1 MKRTTGEILISQAT
15 DLFTYFLA
23 PTMILA
29 LVAGINF
36 QYIGGVAFLAGLAII
51 GLSFIVI
58 FPRQKNDKDS
68 KELLNTQEKLIIAQ
82 EEIKKLTKKIE
93 DLERIDQ
100 SKNDFLKILAHDLKS
115 PVNSI
120 LGLNEVAQLSEHAD
134 KEEMKKLI
142 GKMVHAGRNLKMLID
157 NLLSWCINNQGRI
170 TPNIEKVS
178 VLDVAEKSRMIYQF
192 LAEDK
197 RIELKIDIS
206 DDIYVKADKDHVF
219 SILRNIVNNALKF
232 TGKGGKVTVSAHR
245 KEGYCILTIQDNGVG
260 MDREKINSLL
270 GSKNNHKVMR
280 SLIGTKG
287 ELGNGLGL
295 TICADLVT
303 LNHGKIEI
311 NSVLDKGTVF
321 SVSLPVF
328 N

>member
-29 LVAGINF
+29 LMAGINF
-36 QYIGGVAFLAGLAII
+36 QYIGGVTFLSGLVII
-51 GLSFIVI
+51 GLSFMVI
-58 FPRQKNDKDS
+58 FPRQKKDKDS

-82 EEIKKLTKKIE
+82 EEIKRLNKKIE
-93 DLERIDQ
+93 NLERIDQ

-197 RIELKIDIS
+197 RIELKIDIK
-206 DDIYVKADKDHVF
+206 DDIYLKADKDHVF

-232 TGKGGKVTVSAHR
+232 TGKGGKVTVSAHE
-245 KEGYCILTIQDNGVG
+245 KEGYCVLTIQDNGVG
-260 MDREKINSLL
+260 MEPEKINSLL
-270 GSKNNHKVMR
+270 GKNNHKVMR

-295 TICADLVT
+295 TICADLVA